1 LNRWLLAARFR
12 AAALVNA
19 LRYDQQYDALRYDCQ
34 AVFQYNLKL
43 TNSLKIG
50 NMADHPDKRM
60 VSVGRPTRGEKGM
73 HKIKKYANRKM
84 YDTHDKRYVTMAQLS
99 ELIKQGEEVM
109 VIDNRTGEDI
119 TAAIISQLIG
129 RDNKEKDKTV
139 SSQLLMQLLRKGG
152 DTLTDYAKKY
162 MSLWQGAFNMAEDE
176 VTPLV
181 NRLVKNKEL
190 SISEAVKLKKEIM
203 GYTSS
208 LKSWISDSID
218 KRVGEVLQSMNLAT
232 NHHLNELSVKVD
244 ALSKKVRQLEKAQA
258 PAKKKPPK
266 KKAAARK
273 KAT

>member
-1 LNRWLLAARFR
+1 
-12 AAALVNA
+12 
-19 LRYDQQYDALRYDCQ
+19 
-34 AVFQYNLKL
+34 
-43 TNSLKIG
+43 
-50 NMADHPDKRM
+50 
-60 VSVGRPTRGEKGM
+60 M

-119 TAAIISQLIG
+119 TTAIISQLIG
-129 RDNKEKDKTV
+129 RDNKEKDATV

-152 DTLTDYAKKY
+152 GTLTDYAKKY
-162 MSLWQGAFNMAEDE
+162 MSLWQGALNMAEDE

-181 NRLVKNKEL
+181 NRWVKYKEL
-190 SISEAVKLKKEIM
+190 SIAEAAKLKKEIM

-208 LKSWISDSID
+208 LKNWISDSID

-232 NHHLNELSVKVD
+232 SDHLKALSAEVD

-258 PAKKKPPK
+258 PAKKKAPK

-273 KAT
+273 KST

>member
-1 LNRWLLAARFR
+1 
-12 AAALVNA
+12 
-19 LRYDQQYDALRYDCQ
+19 
-34 AVFQYNLKL
+34 
-43 TNSLKIG
+43 
-50 NMADHPDKRM
+50 MADHPDKRM
-60 VSVGRPTRGEKGM
+60 VSAGRPTRREKSM

-109 VIDNRTGEDI
+109 IIDNRTGEDI
-119 TAAIISQLIG
+119 TTAIISQLIG
-129 RDNKEKDKTV
+129 RDTKEKDTSV

-152 DTLTDYAKKY
+152 GTLTDYAKKY
-162 MSLWQGAFNMAEDE
+162 MSIWQGALNVAEDE

-190 SISEAVKLKKEIM
+190 SISEAAKLKQEIM

-208 LKSWISDSID
+208 LKRWISDSID
-218 KRVGEVLQSMNLAT
+218 KRVGEVLQSMNLVT
-232 NHHLNELSVKVD
+232 NDHLKALSLEVD

-258 PAKKKPPK
+258 PARKKTAK

-273 KAT
+273 KST